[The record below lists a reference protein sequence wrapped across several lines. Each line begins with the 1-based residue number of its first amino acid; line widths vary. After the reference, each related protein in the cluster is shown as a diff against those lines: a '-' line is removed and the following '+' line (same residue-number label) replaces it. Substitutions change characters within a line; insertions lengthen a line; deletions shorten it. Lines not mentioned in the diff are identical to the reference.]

1 VRRALRGIRA
11 ILALALEADAR
22 LAFIASLS
30 ALLLLGGLLGVA
42 VSLKVVVDAAIEGD
56 AAQGL
61 FGGVLAAVSI
71 TTGIAFIPIAG
82 PVGVALQER
91 VGGVAD
97 SRLME
102 LTATVPSLEM
112 QDRPEYLS
120 KLRLL
125 LDERFALNHGVE
137 TVAFSSVFAL
147 ILIAVG
153 VVLAFQH
160 PLLILLPLIAV
171 PTLWLGVAADHR
183 FFRAMDATAE
193 KRRLGLRLLNLSIEP
208 GAGKESRIFGLGD
221 ALVARHSQ
229 VERTWRGQ
237 LDRESWRS
245 TGVRS
250 LAWFL
255 FTVAYLGA
263 VLFVVQRAA
272 RGQAS
277 VGDVILTVAAAAPLG
292 FMAGWV
298 SIFVGNFQRLVD
310 TAQRFEWL
318 REMAEKATRPPADPA
333 SVPTSLKSGIRL
345 EDVSFM
351 YPGSDQLVLSDVA
364 LDLPAGSVVALV
376 GENGAGKTTLV
387 KLLSRLYDP
396 SEGRITVDG
405 VDLKRMPT
413 PEWRKRISAG
423 FQDFIQ
429 FEVLAR
435 ETVGL
440 GDLPRIAE
448 TPAVETALDRAGAS
462 DVTDA
467 LPQGLETQLGKEWK
481 GSELSAG
488 QWQKLAL
495 SRSFMRDKPL
505 LLILDE
511 PTAALD
517 ATAEHA
523 LFERFSR
530 AAREGQE
537 AQDRITVLV
546 SHRFSTVRMADLI
559 VVIDGGRVVE
569 SGGHSELVRLG
580 GLYANLYEIQ
590 ASAYR

>member
-22 LAFIASLS
+22 LAFIASFS
-30 ALLLLGGLLGVA
+30 ALLFLGGLLGIA
-42 VSLKVVVDAAIEGD
+42 VSLKLVVDATIDRD
-56 AAQGL
+56 AALGL
-61 FGGVLAAVSI
+61 LGGALAAISL
-71 TTGIAFIPIAG
+71 TSGIAFIPIAG

-91 VGGVAD
+91 VGGVVD
-97 SRLME
+97 RRLME
-102 LTATVPSLEM
+102 LTAAVPSLEL

-125 LDERFALNHGVE
+125 LDERFAMNFVVE
-137 TVAFSSVFAL
+137 TVSFSAVFTL
-147 ILIAVG
+147 LLVGLG
-153 VVLAFQH
+153 VVLALQH
-160 PLLILLPLIAV
+160 PLLMLLPLVAI
-171 PTLWLGVAADHR
+171 PTLWLGIVADHR
-183 FFRAMDATAE
+183 FSRAQDATAE
-193 KRRLGLRLLNLSIEP
+193 KRRLGLRLLGLSIEP
-208 GAGKESRIFGLGD
+208 GAGKESRIFGLSD
-221 ALVARHSQ
+221 ELVARHSQ
-229 VERTWRGQ
+229 VEMSWRRV
-237 LDRESWRS
+237 LDKESWKS
-245 TGVRS
+245 TRVRS
-250 LAWFL
+250 LAWVVFSA
-255 FTVAYLGA
+255 AYLVA
-263 VLFVVQRAA
+263 VLIVVQRAVEGEA
-272 RGQAS
+272 TA
-277 VGDVILTVAAAAPLG
+277 GDVILTIAAAAPLG
-292 FMAGWV
+292 FMAGFV
-298 SIFVGNFQRLVD
+298 AIFVGNLQRLVE
-310 TAQRFEWL
+310 TAQRYEWL
-318 REMAEKATRPPADPA
+318 REMAEEAARPPADPA
-333 SVPTSLKSGIRL
+333 SIPASLKSGIRL
-345 EDVSFM
+345 EAVSFT
-351 YPGSDQLVLSDVA
+351 YPGSNKTVLSDVT

-396 SEGRITVDG
+396 SGGRITVDG
-405 VDLKRMPT
+405 IDLKRMPT

-462 DVTDA
+462 DVTEA

-481 GSELSAG
+481 GSELSTG

-537 AQDRITVLV
+537 ARDRITILV

-559 VVIDGGRVVE
+559 IVIDGGRVVE
-569 SGGHSELVRLG
+569 NGSHSELVRLG